1 MILLNDK
8 DDLENFLKP
17 IYQKLDFIIQQMMD
31 GNSPIQKKIYSDVEA
46 AEYLRMSVKKLQLLR
61 NSRKIGFVREGGG
74 RKILY
79 RHEHLLEYLA
89 EHELKKKK

>member
-1 MILLNDK
+1 MLVVNDIN
-8 DDLENFLKP
+8 DLQEILKP
-17 IYQKLDFIIQQMMD
+17 ICQKLDFIIQQMQS
-31 GNSPIQKKIYSDVEA
+31 GNSAIQKKIYSDEEA

-61 NSRKIGFVREGGG
+61 NNRKIGFIRENGG

-89 EHELKKKK
+89 EHELKKKR